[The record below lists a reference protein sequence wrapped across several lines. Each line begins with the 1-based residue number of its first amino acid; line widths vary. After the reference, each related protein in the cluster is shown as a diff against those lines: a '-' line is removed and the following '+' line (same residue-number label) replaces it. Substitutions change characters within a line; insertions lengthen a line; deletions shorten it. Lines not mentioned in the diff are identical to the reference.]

1 MPSNRSEVCLGRRGP
16 RGVPLLGSL
25 LEFGSDPLSF
35 FTRCAHDYGD
45 CVAFRLGR
53 RPAFLL
59 NHPDL
64 IEQVLLADRG
74 NFKKYSFFWRHTKRV
89 AEHGLLVLEGEA
101 WRCERRLL
109 QPAFHH
115 ERIKAYGEL
124 MVGCAER
131 ITATWQ
137 PDTVIAID
145 QEMRQLTGH
154 VVTQTLFGTDVMA
167 EIAQIRTAFDSINA
181 EITRRFRNPV
191 YLPDWIPTPRNR
203 RFQGAIAQ
211 LDNFV
216 YGIIRKRRETASASN
231 DLLSML
237 LQARYENG
245 GRLTDAQLRDE
256 IVTFFL
262 AGHETTALA
271 LSWAWYLM
279 ALHPKEDE
287 RVVAEIRT
295 VLKGRPP
302 SAAAAE
308 HLRHVEHVLLE
319 TMRLYPPAYVIGR
332 EAMRDCKLDGYSIPA
347 GATVFM
353 SPWVMHRDLRYF
365 EDPQAFHPARWDHD
379 QMKRIPRYAYFP
391 FGGGPRICIGNT
403 FAMMEG
409 ILLLAT
415 IAQNFRFELLSEHPV
430 TPDATVTLRPRYGIK
445 MRLSRR

>member
-203 RFQGAIAQ
+203 RFHGAIAQ

-216 YGIIRKRRETASASN
+216 YGIIRKRRETASGSN

-237 LQARYENG
+237 LQARYEDG
-245 GRLTDAQLRDE
+245 GRLP
-256 IVTFFL
+256 
-262 AGHETTALA
+262 
-271 LSWAWYLM
+271 M
-279 ALHPKEDE
+279 
-287 RVVAEIRT
+287 
-295 VLKGRPP
+295 P
-302 SAAAAE
+302 S
-308 HLRHVEHVLLE
+308 
-319 TMRLYPPAYVIGR
+319 Y
-332 EAMRDCKLDGYSIPA
+332 AMRS
-347 GATVFM
+347 
-353 SPWVMHRDLRYF
+353 SP
-365 EDPQAFHPARWDHD
+365 
-379 QMKRIPRYAYFP
+379 
-391 FGGGPRICIGNT
+391 
-403 FAMMEG
+403 
-409 ILLLAT
+409 
-415 IAQNFRFELLSEHPV
+415 SSSPV
-430 TPDATVTLRPRYGIK
+430 TRLPRWPYRG
-445 MRLSRR
+445 RGT